1 MSVKPGR
8 RVGVAVLERQEAQP
22 EAGRGA
28 RAADGGGVAQPAPAR
43 PVEAPALY
51 GVALL
56 KVALELKRAPAA
68 EPPEAVLARVLAR
81 MRIPEADFRAFLAAQ
96 GGLLAALAGPPGD

>member
-1 MSVKPGR
+1 MSGKPG
-8 RVGVAVLERQEAQP
+8 RVGVAVLEREAAAPGDGSAQ
-22 EAGRGA
+22 GA
-28 RAADGGGVAQPAPAR
+28 SAPAR

-96 GGLLAALAGPPGD
+96 GGLLAALAGPPAD